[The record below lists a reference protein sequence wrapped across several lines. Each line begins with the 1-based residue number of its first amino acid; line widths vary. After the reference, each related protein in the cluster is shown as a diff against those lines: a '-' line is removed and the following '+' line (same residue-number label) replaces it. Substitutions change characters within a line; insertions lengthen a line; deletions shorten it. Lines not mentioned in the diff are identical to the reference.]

1 MSSAPRIAIDIGGTF
16 TDAVLQVGASRYTA
30 KVLTTTRNPAE
41 GFMQGISQLLSKSG
55 VSPNDVALITHGTTL
70 ATNALIERRG
80 ANTALI
86 ATEGHRDSL
95 EIGYENR
102 FDQYN
107 FDADRNPPLVPRSRR
122 WTVTERID
130 CRGDVL
136 TPLDKNSVERLIAPL
151 KEAKIQSVAVGLL
164 HAYANP
170 THEQRIRDILKTHL
184 PDLSICLSSE
194 VCPEI
199 REYERQSTTCANAYV
214 QPLMASY
221 LIEVRERLA
230 HEGFRCACLLMTSGG
245 HQVTIDTAAAFPV
258 RLVESGPAG

>member
-1 MSSAPRIAIDIGGTF
+1 GSA
-16 TDAVLQVGASRYTA
+16 RYTA

-41 GFMQGISQLLSKSG
+41 GFMEGISQLLSQSD
-55 VSPNDVALITHGTTL
+55 VSPADVALITHGTTL

-80 ANTALI
+80 AKTALI
-86 ATEGHRDSL
+86 VTEGHRDSL

-107 FDADRNPPLVPRSRR
+107 FDADRHPPLVPRSLR
-122 WTVTERID
+122 WTVPERVDYRGQILRPLDEASVDGLVERIH
-130 CRGDVL
+130 
-136 TPLDKNSVERLIAPL
+136 
-151 KEAKIQSVAVGLL
+151 EAQIESVAVGLL

-170 THEQRIRDILKTHL
+170 VHEQRIRELLQRNLSDIAV
-184 PDLSICLSSE
+184 SLSSE

-221 LIEVRERLA
+221 LIE
-230 HEGFRCACLLMTSGG
+230 
-245 HQVTIDTAAAFPV
+245 
-258 RLVESGPAG
+258 